1 MWVLQSKEVSMKTPV
16 SADDFDP
23 RKIAILLGLAG
34 AGVVGW
40 KLARGR
46 KVKPT
51 ELLGALLG
59 LWGLFNK

>member
-1 MWVLQSKEVSMKTPV
+1 MKTPV